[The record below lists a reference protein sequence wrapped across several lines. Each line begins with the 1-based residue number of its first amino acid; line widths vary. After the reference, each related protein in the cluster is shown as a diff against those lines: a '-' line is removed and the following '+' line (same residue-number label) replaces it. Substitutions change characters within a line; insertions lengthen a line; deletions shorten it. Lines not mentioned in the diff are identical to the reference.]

1 MPGLES
7 ILAAG
12 GGSLTDVNVW
22 TVLWAWVAFFI
33 TFFALSKMAWPMLAA
48 KMEERE
54 QRIRE
59 GLDKAEEA
67 EKRAQELLE
76 KQEAVLAAARE
87 EATQLIADGRDAANR
102 LKNETIEAAQAEIS
116 KERDRAKKEIEVER
130 KRAVGELREAAVD
143 LTLDAAS
150 RVLERSLTDEDH
162 RRLAS
167 EVIGE
172 VEGLKK

>member
-1 MPGLES
+1 MAGTDC

-12 GGSLTDVNVW
+12 GGSLTDVSVW
-22 TVLWAWVAFFI
+22 TMLWSLVAFFA
-33 TFFALSKMAWPMLAA
+33 TLLALSRMAWPMLAA

-54 QRIRE
+54 KRIRE

-76 KQEAVLAAARE
+76 KQEVVLAAARE

-102 LKNETIEAAQAEIS
+102 LKNETVEAAQAEIS
-116 KERDRAKKEIEVER
+116 KERERAKKEIEVER
-130 KRAVGELREAAVD
+130 KRAIGELREAAVD
-143 LTLDAAS
+143 LTLDAAG